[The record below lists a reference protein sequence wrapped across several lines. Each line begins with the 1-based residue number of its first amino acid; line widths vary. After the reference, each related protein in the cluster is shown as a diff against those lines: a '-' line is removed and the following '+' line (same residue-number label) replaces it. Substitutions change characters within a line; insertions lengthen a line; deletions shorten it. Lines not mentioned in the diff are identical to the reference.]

1 MRALLL
7 IFVVSTAFADE
18 PSAWQFTGPVE
29 EPKLAELGYE
39 GGLDSTHSHSGHR
52 SAFLRSMVDKPRK
65 HAVVMQSI
73 AADRYRGKR
82 VRLSA
87 WVLTDG
93 HAQPWFGL
101 NVTAGETSVGR
112 VDVAVKSSGGW
123 QREEAVLDVATSAQ
137 SLHFGLL
144 LAGPGQAWIDDVR
157 LEVVGDS
164 VAPTGP
170 HLPVEPRN
178 LDFEG

>member
-1 MRALLL
+1 
-7 IFVVSTAFADE
+7 
-18 PSAWQFTGPVE
+18 
-29 EPKLAELGYE
+29 
-39 GGLDSTHSHSGHR
+39 
-52 SAFLRSMVDKPRK
+52 
-65 HAVVMQSI
+65 MQSV

-93 HAQPWFGL
+93 RAQPWFGI
-101 NVTAGETSVGR
+101 NVTNGEASVGR
-112 VDVAVKSSGGW
+112 VDVAVKPSGAW
-123 QREEAVLDVATSAQ
+123 QHEEAVLDVPASAQ

-144 LAGPGQAWIDDVR
+144 LNGPGQAWIDDVR
-157 LEVVGDS
+157 LEVVSDA

-170 HLPVEPRN
+170 SLPLEPRD